1 MIEIHAYHGWGF
13 DGHFW
18 DNLRSEIPAGI
29 LFKSADRGYFGGVFE
44 PEFTA
49 NTEVKVIFTHS
60 FGLHWCPKEKINQA
74 NILVIFNG
82 FSDFLPTDFFERRK
96 EGKILKR
103 MHDQFK
109 NSPEVVLN
117 AFYKN
122 CFFPQKSDQSVPEW
136 INQSLLAKDLIALK
150 KTKFARPKSDLEIHS
165 ITGEDDQI
173 ASNERT
179 EELIEQNRIDK
190 SMKFNGF
197 GHALPIV
204 NSSGC
209 WSYLIG
215 VLPIFEEY
223 ANKNGFK

>member
-18 DNLRSEIPAGI
+18 DTLKAEIPKEI
-29 LFKSADRGYFGGVFE
+29 LFKAADRGYFGGAFE
-44 PEFTA
+44 PEFSNDAT
-49 NTEVKVIFTHS
+49 KIIFTHS

-74 NILVIFNG
+74 DNLVIFNG
-82 FSDFLPTDFFERRK
+82 FSDFLPPDFFERRK

-109 NSPEVVLN
+109 KSPELVLS

-122 CFFPQKSDQSVPEW
+122 CFYPQKSINEVPNW
-136 INQSLLAKDLIALK
+136 LNQSLLAKDIIALK
-150 KTKFARPKSDLEIHS
+150 KTKFVRSKTNLEIYS
-165 ITGEDDQI
+165 ITGVDDQI
-173 ASNERT
+173 VLNERT
-179 EELIEQNRIDK
+179 EELNLQNGIDK
-190 SMKFNGF
+190 FVKFNGF

-204 NSSGC
+204 NSSAC
-209 WSYLIG
+209 WSYITE

-223 ANKNGFK
+223 ANKNGIK